1 MSLVRYRRNC
11 DHPTYPARR
20 QWSLRDP
27 FGEEFFQRFFNDIA
41 SHEDRGVFRP
51 AVDVTEEEDAFKV
64 NAELPG
70 VAREDIHVEVL
81 EGVLSLKAE
90 RKNGR
95 EEDND
100 TQVLAERSF
109 GSFER
114 RFHLPDTVDADSI
127 GAELKDGVLTLTVPK
142 LAIVEEKPRQ
152 IEVSV
157 G

>member
-11 DHPTYPARR
+11 AQPTYPARR
-20 QWSLRDP
+20 QWVLRDP

-41 SHEDRGVFRP
+41 SRDDRGVFRP
-51 AVDVTEEEDAFKV
+51 AVDVAEEEDAFKV
-64 NAELPG
+64 SAELPG
-70 VAREDIHVEVL
+70 VSREDIHVEVL
-81 EGVLSLKAE
+81 EGVLTLKAE
-90 RKNGR
+90 RKSAQ
-95 EEDND
+95 EEDHDNR
-100 TQVLAERSF
+100 VLAERSF

-152 IEVSV
+152 IEVS
-157 G
+157 GG